1 MMKDRSHGEAMEE
14 LFHAEP
20 SYMAKLLGEVIH
32 DGNADELAILEQH
45 MSGAFAMR
53 EVNPAS

>member
-1 MMKDRSHGEAMEE
+1 MKDRSHGEAMEE
-14 LFHAEP
+14 LIHAEP
-20 SYMAKLLGEVIH
+20 SYMAKLLAEVVH
-32 DGNADELAILEQH
+32 DGNADELAIMEQQ

>member
-1 MMKDRSHGEAMEE
+1 MKDRSHGEAMEE

-20 SYMAKLLGEVIH
+20 SYMAKLLAEVVH
-32 DGNADELAILEQH
+32 DGNADELAILEQQ